1 MLFKIKSL
9 SLLCLLPLLVFGQSN
24 DHSYMAPLA
33 SESLLLDITRNT
45 DNFIVVGERGHVL
58 RSVNGID
65 WQQIDVPTLSTLTA
79 ITTLGQNVWVVG
91 HDATIL
97 KSTDSGATWRL
108 QNRNIELEK
117 PLLDV
122 LFFDNNHGI
131 AVGAYGLFLRTQDG
145 GESWQSELHA
155 ELLNPDDKEYMDE
168 LKQEDEAFYQQELL
182 SILPNI
188 NRVSADGDI
197 LYMAGE
203 SGLLATSIDSGVSW
217 QRMDIDYSGSFF
229 DIQRTK
235 SGRLFA
241 AGLRGNLYEWQLEQ
255 WQALESGSTFTLNS
269 IVSVDVN
276 TSIVLGNNGAIVKIT
291 EDQVKFVQTDE
302 GKSLINAEMLGD
314 KLLAVSEVGIKN
326 VVIGTSTHE

>member
-145 GESWQSELHA
+145 GESWLSELHA

-241 AGLRGNLYEWQLEQ
+241 AGLRGNLYEWQLDK

-269 IVSVDVN
+269 IVSVDLN
-276 TSIVLGNNGAIVKIT
+276 TSVVLGNNGAIVKIT

>member
-145 GESWQSELHA
+145 GESWLSELHA

-188 NRVSADGDI
+188 NRVSADGDT

-241 AGLRGNLYEWQLEQ
+241 AGLRGNLYEWQLDK

-269 IVSVDVN
+269 IVSVDLN
-276 TSIVLGNNGAIVKIT
+276 TSVVLGNNGAIVKIT

>member
-1 MLFKIKSL
+1 MLFKIKIL
-9 SLLCLLPLLVFGQSN
+9 SLLCLLPLWVYGQSN

-33 SESLLLDITRNT
+33 AESLLLDITRNT

-65 WQQIDVPTLSTLTA
+65 WRQVDVPTLSTLTA
-79 ITTLGQNVWVVG
+79 VTSLGQNVWVVG

-97 KSTDSGATWRL
+97 KSTDSGATWQV
-108 QNRNIELEK
+108 QNRSVELEK

-168 LKQEDEAFYQQELL
+168 LKLEDETFYQQELL

-188 NRVSADGDI
+188 NRVSADGET

-203 SGLLATSIDSGVSW
+203 SGLLAMSIDAGVSW

-241 AGLRGNLYEWQLEQ
+241 AGLRGNLFEWQLGQ
-255 WQALESGSTFTLNS
+255 WDELESGSTFTLNS
-269 IVSVDVN
+269 IVSVDEN
-276 TSIVLGNNGAIVKIT
+276 TTIVLGNNGAVVKIT
-291 EDQVKFVQTDE
+291 RENVQFTQTDE
-302 GKSLINAEMLGD
+302 GKSLINAEMMGE
-314 KLLAVSEVGIKN
+314 KLLAVSEVGIKT
-326 VVIGTSTHE
+326 VVVGDE